1 MKPII
6 FSTNGVKALLNTKPG
21 TWPAEPINSSRQCKS
36 QTRQV
41 LKPRYRHKN
50 GETGFEVSTGVKHGG
65 RYVHIIDEHGSITR
79 DYRPPYNIGDKLW
92 VRESHVFTNHGN
104 PVYKADFRD
113 NRGDYWA
120 SVASDP
126 KGVKWRPSI
135 HMPREAARL
144 FLEVREI
151 RVERLQDISLKDI
164 EAEGFYCEDST
175 GSWSDFKDKNFV
187 FHDTYAP
194 GMRIHFAKFWNAING
209 KGAWKSNPW
218 VFVYGFM
225 RVGV

>member
-21 TWPAEPINSSRQCKS
+21 TWPAEPINSSRPCKS

-126 KGVKWRPSI
+126 KGVKWRSPY
-135 HMPREAARL
+135 HLHKEHARL
-144 FLEVREI
+144 FLEVREVS
-151 RVERLQDISLKDI
+151 VERLLDITEADAK
-164 EAEGFYCEDST
+164 AEGAVAFNEQVLRAKGYFEDL
-175 GSWSDFKDKNFV
+175 
-187 FHDTYAP
+187 
-194 GMRIHFAKFWNAING
+194 WNAING
-209 KGAWKSNPW
+209 KGAWESNPW
-218 VFVYGFM
+218 VWVYGLM
-225 RVGV
+225 RVGK